1 MTGLTVEGSEAMTM
15 AFDHNDPRAAV
26 AALVSDRGVHRY
38 AYVDAAVFEMEMAS
52 IFGRSWVY
60 VGHESEV
67 ADPGSFKT
75 SWIGR
80 QPVIL
85 TRDLDG
91 AVHVLFNRCSHRAA
105 TVCQER
111 CGAAGTLRCAYHGWN
126 FRLDGSLIAPTF
138 RDGYAEEDFDPAEH
152 SLGRP
157 ARTDSYRGFVF
168 ASLAADGPS
177 LVEHLGNAAA
187 FIDLFCDLA
196 PTGSIDV
203 GSAGRHQY
211 GYDGNWKLQCEN
223 GVDGYHPNF
232 VHQAYLEGVGRNGGA
247 MRLFHG
253 ASAATAADLG
263 NGHALLDNRPNLA
276 EIHERSFGA
285 TEHGR
290 RHFEQLIER
299 LGGQRAREVARTNG
313 GQGFNLLVFPNLL
326 IIQYQLRVV
335 HPRRVD
341 RTEIDLY
348 PTLLGGADEQ
358 TNAQRL
364 RAHES
369 FYGPAGGGAPGDL
382 EMFRRVSEGLRVESM
397 EWLPMVRGLRRTEI
411 GPNGEQ
417 IGHVTD
423 EHPQR
428 AFWGRWREEMLR

>member
-1 MTGLTVEGSEAMTM
+1 MSLVL
-15 AFDHNDPRAAV
+15 DHDDPRAA
-26 AALVSDRGVHRY
+26 AGGLVSDRGVHRL
-38 AYVDAAVFEMEMAS
+38 AYVDPDVFEMEMAA
-52 IFGRSWVY
+52 IFGRTWIY

-67 ADPGSFKT
+67 AEPGSFKT

-91 AVHVLFNRCSHRAA
+91 GAHVLFNRCSHRAA
-105 TVCQER
+105 TICQER
-111 CGAAGTLRCAYHGWN
+111 CGTVSKLRCAYHGWT
-126 FRLDGSLIAPTF
+126 FRLDGSLIGATF
-138 RDGYAEEDFDPAEH
+138 GDGYAEEDFDPADH
-152 SLGRP
+152 PLGRP

-168 ASLAADGPS
+168 ASLAAEGPP
-177 LVEHLGNAAA
+177 LVEHLGNAAE

-196 PTGSIDV
+196 PTGSIEV
-203 GSAGRHQY
+203 GAGRHQY

-232 VHQAYLEGVGRNGGA
+232 VHQAFLEGAGRNGGA

-253 ASAATAADLG
+253 ASPARAADLG
-263 NGHALLDNRPNLA
+263 NGHALLDSRPTLGDL
-276 EIHERSFGA
+276 HVRSFAA
-285 TEHGR
+285 TEEGR
-290 RHFEQLIER
+290 HHLELLVDR
-299 LGGQRAREVARTNG
+299 LGEQRAREVARTNG

-335 HPRRVD
+335 HPRQVGK
-341 RTEIDLY
+341 TEIDLY
-348 PTLLGGADEQ
+348 PTLLGGADER
-358 TNAQRL
+358 TNTQRL
-364 RAHES
+364 RAHEG

-397 EWLPMVRGLRRTEI
+397 EWLPMVRGLRRTEK
-411 GPNGEQ
+411 GPNGEL

-428 AFWGRWREEMLR
+428 GFWGRWRQEITR